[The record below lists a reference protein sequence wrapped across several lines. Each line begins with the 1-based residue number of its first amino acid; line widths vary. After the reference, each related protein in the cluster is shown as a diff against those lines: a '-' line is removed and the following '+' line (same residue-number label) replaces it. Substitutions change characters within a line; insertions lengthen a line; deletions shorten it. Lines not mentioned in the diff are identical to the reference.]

1 MGGDAGQVDAA
12 TVVLDDEQHV
22 EPAQKTVSTWKKSTA
37 AIVLA
42 WADRNCFQLADA
54 RRGAGS
60 MPAAWRISQMVE
72 GAILWPRPFSSPQIR
87 R

>member
-1 MGGDAGQVDAA
+1 M
-12 TVVLDDEQHV
+12 
-22 EPAQKTVSTWKKSTA
+22 STWKKSTA

-54 RRGAGS
+54 RCGAGS

-72 GAILWPRPFSSPQIR
+72 GAILWPRPVSSPQIR